1 MFPINVAE
9 ESKTH
14 IYVPKFY
21 PENPAVY
28 EIKWKNVLQTDG
40 PQMITRWCAEKM
52 GFVCL
57 ITKPRTKTHS
67 HNI

>member
-1 MFPINVAE
+1 MFPIKVAE

-28 EIKWKNVLQTDG
+28 EIKWKNAVQTDH
-40 PQMITRWCAEKM
+40 R
-52 GFVCL
+52 
-57 ITKPRTKTHS
+57 
-67 HNI
+67 